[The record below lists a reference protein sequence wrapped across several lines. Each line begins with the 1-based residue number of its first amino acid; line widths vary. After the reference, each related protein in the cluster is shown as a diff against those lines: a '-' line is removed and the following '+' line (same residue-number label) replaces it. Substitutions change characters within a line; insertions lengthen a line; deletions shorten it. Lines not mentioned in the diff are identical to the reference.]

1 MIKDDVVDELIR
13 ITTGSK
19 KKILALHSLLNK
31 MEGLQVNGIDE
42 GDKENMIF
50 LYCFSYYEKFIKD
63 IYNKIFNYINF
74 LKKGNRNYPFAFDN
88 LAFLYP
94 NLGET
99 KTKIRYFNEF
109 KEKMFMEHFSFGKFL
124 KENQKLQSIKHLLKF
139 NTIVSEKGIEEY
151 FEMENYVPI
160 KKEIEEKGYQDKI
173 RLFEEMYKQRNDK
186 MHGSYVMER
195 KEEIE
200 YVFDLF
206 LIAISSVSNSLI
218 DALELKF

>member
-1 MIKDDVVDELIR
+1 MSKEEVIDEIIK
-13 ITTGSK
+13 ITIDSK

-31 MEGLQVNGIDE
+31 LEEIKINEIDE
-42 GDKENMIF
+42 NDKENMVF

-63 IYNKIFNYINF
+63 IYNKTFNYINF
-74 LKKGNRNYPFAFDN
+74 LKKRNKDYPFAFNN
-88 LAFLYP
+88 LAFLYH

-139 NTIVSEKGIEEY
+139 NTVVSEKEIEEY
-151 FEMENYVPI
+151 FTTTNYVPI
-160 KKEIEEKGYQDKI
+160 KKEIEEKGYEDKI
-173 RLFEEMYKQRNDK
+173 KLFEEMYKQRNDK
-186 MHGSYVMER
+186 MHGSYAMEK
-195 KEEIE
+195 KEEVE

-206 LIAISSVSNSLI
+206 LIAIGSVSDSLI